1 MMIVTK
7 EQQEALLNKYIKDKH
22 NTDECIGFVDGIN
35 AALELMDKLFESHK
49 QSQRLCECKQAT
61 FTRTV
66 DEYFNIMC
74 GRCGRAV

>member
-1 MMIVTK
+1 MIVTK

-22 NTDECIGFVDGIN
+22 NTDECVGFVDGIN

-49 QSQRLCECKQAT
+49 QSQQSCECKQAT

-66 DEYFNIMC
+66 DEHFNCMC
-74 GRCGRAV
+74 GKCGRAI